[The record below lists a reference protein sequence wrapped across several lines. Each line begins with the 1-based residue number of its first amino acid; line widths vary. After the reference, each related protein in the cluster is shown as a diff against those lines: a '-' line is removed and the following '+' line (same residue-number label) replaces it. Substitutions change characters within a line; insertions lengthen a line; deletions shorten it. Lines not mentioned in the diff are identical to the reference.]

1 MYVYSNASSQ
11 HWHQGALQADYQLSK
26 RTDVYAEAVYQ
37 RASAG
42 TLAVINSID
51 PSSSRNQLLVAT
63 GIRHRF

>member
-1 MYVYSNASSQ
+1 VYSNASWQ
-11 HWHQGALQADYQLSK
+11 HWHQAALQADYQLSK

-42 TLAVINSID
+42 TLAAINSID